1 MPSCLSLPAR
11 QVEGAIF
18 FAPSSQPLASLA
30 GLKKK
35 PREVMVLGDPP
46 QVISAPWP
54 WRTGRGLTLGR
65 TDRYSDRSLESGV
78 APRTGRRPQRR
89 MGLQFCRAVRMEQAL
104 RFPSK
109 RQHNRL
115 SEARQRFPGNAP
127 GFQAGRGLSIALGVW
142 LV

>member
-1 MPSCLSLPAR
+1 
-11 QVEGAIF
+11 
-18 FAPSSQPLASLA
+18 
-30 GLKKK
+30 
-35 PREVMVLGDPP
+35 MVLGDPP